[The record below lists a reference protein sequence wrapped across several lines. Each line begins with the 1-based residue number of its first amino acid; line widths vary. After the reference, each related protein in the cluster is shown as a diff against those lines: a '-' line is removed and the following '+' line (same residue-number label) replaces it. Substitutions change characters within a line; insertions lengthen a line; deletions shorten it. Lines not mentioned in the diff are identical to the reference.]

1 MLLEGRSRE
10 MSAPSIQQIKDD
22 ILRQGTF
29 KEDEASTIAREVLQT
44 CNLRK
49 QLSAGF
55 LHSGQ
60 GKLVGNPESTL
71 GEVYSRLGSTRSLF
85 PKLSSTHPV

>member
-1 MLLEGRSRE
+1 

-29 KEDEASTIAREVLQT
+29 KEEETSTIAREVLET

-49 QLSAGF
+49 QLSVGY
-55 LHSGQ
+55 LPSGG
-60 GKLVGNPESTL
+60 GKLVGNPESTV

-85 PKLSSTHPV
+85 PKALSGSRLV